1 MKKKITKS
9 CLILIFI
16 ITTSCGYKVLDNQS
30 SENYNIKEIK
40 TSGDKRVNFKV
51 KNSLLINSS
60 ENNLHSLM
68 MELYTEKKKEIKE
81 KNIKNQITKY
91 EVSLSSYIKIIF
103 LENNQDKEFTVTSSG
118 NFQVADK
125 YSTTLKNEKRLI
137 DDLTNDISD
146 KIKKQINLILNDL

>member
-16 ITTSCGYKVLDNQS
+16 ITTSCGYKVLDNQG

-91 EVSLSSYIKIIF
+91 EISLSSYIKIIF
-103 LENNQDKEFTVTSSG
+103 LESNQDKEFTVTSSG